1 MNIRKKFR
9 RNASAE
15 TPTQTEV
22 FFDVEKNNLAYLNRN
37 RIQQNIL
44 TDSSTKQVSGVNI
57 SFDSS
62 KIFNTSTDFGT
73 GNITNNLTDAKL
85 GTVQKIYHQEGSAPT
100 FPAGWVLIGTGTY
113 STTALNIIYAEWCGG
128 TRVEYW
134 IVQPV

>member
-9 RNASAE
+9 RNALAE
-15 TPTQTEV
+15 TPTQTEI

-44 TDSSTKQVSGVNI
+44 TDSSTKQVFGVDI

-73 GNITNNLTDAKL
+73 GNVTK
-85 GTVQKIYHQEGSAPT
+85 
-100 FPAGWVLIGTGTY
+100 
-113 STTALNIIYAEWCGG
+113 
-128 TRVEYW
+128 
-134 IVQPV
+134 